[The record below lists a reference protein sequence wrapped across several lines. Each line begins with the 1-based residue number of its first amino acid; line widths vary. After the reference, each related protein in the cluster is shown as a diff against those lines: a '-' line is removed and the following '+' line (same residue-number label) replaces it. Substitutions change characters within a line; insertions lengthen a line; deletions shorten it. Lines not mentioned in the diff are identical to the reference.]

1 MSMLLY
7 RAVTMAAAPLIRQL
21 LSARIARGKEDPER
35 LRERYGEASEPR
47 PEGDLIWIHGASV
60 GESLS
65 MLSLIERLMAENP
78 ALNILITSGT
88 LTSAKLIAERTP
100 ARVIHQ
106 YIPLDR
112 AAWVRRFLDHW
123 RPDSVLW
130 VESEFWPN
138 LLNGIGAK
146 NMPAILLNARVSA
159 GSFKHW
165 RRARWII
172 RGLLGN
178 FDLCLAQTEGDSDR
192 LRRLGANNVKCIG
205 NLKFSAAP
213 LPADEVALAG
223 LKNLIGSRPVW
234 LAASTHPG
242 EESIITAAHANLRAN
257 HPDALLIIVPRH
269 PARGAEIAAAL
280 RETGSQVGLG
290 SAGET
295 PTPETGIFIAD
306 AMGELGLWFRLVRA
320 AFIGGSLAPHGGQN
334 LLEAAQLE
342 CPIIHGPHMF
352 NFAAITAEMAV
363 AGATVSVESPD
374 QIAREIARLID
385 EDDLHRERVAAAR
398 RVAASKQGILD
409 DILNELAPYLP
420 EASHAKA

>member
-47 PEGDLIWIHGASV
+47 PEGDLIWIHGSSV

-78 ALNILITSGT
+78 ALNILITTGT

-146 NMPAILLNARVSA
+146 NMPAILINARVSA

-165 RRARWII
+165 RRARWSVGQF
-172 RGLLGN
+172 RPLP
-178 FDLCLAQTEGDSDR
+178 
-192 LRRLGANNVKCIG
+192 GANRG
-205 NLKFSAAP
+205 RFRPAP
-213 LPADEVALAG
+213 P
-223 LKNLIGSRPVW
+223 SR
-234 LAASTHPG
+234 
-242 EESIITAAHANLRAN
+242 
-257 HPDALLIIVPRH
+257 
-269 PARGAEIAAAL
+269 
-280 RETGSQVGLG
+280 RE
-290 SAGET
+290 
-295 PTPETGIFIAD
+295 
-306 AMGELGLWFRLVRA
+306 
-320 AFIGGSLAPHGGQN
+320 
-334 LLEAAQLE
+334 
-342 CPIIHGPHMF
+342 
-352 NFAAITAEMAV
+352 
-363 AGATVSVESPD
+363 
-374 QIAREIARLID
+374 
-385 EDDLHRERVAAAR
+385 
-398 RVAASKQGILD
+398 
-409 DILNELAPYLP
+409 
-420 EASHAKA
+420 